1 MVGNRRATGVERP
14 GDRRPV
20 ETVRDGL
27 PDLILVEQHIGF
39 ALRAAARYY
48 VIESGR
54 VTSTGDGGEAAAP
67 AVRAALTV

>member
-1 MVGNRRATGVERP
+1 VVAEIERTILALTAH
-14 GDRRPV
+14 G
-20 ETVRDGL
+20 GL
-27 PDLILVEQHIGF
+27 SVLLVEQHIGF